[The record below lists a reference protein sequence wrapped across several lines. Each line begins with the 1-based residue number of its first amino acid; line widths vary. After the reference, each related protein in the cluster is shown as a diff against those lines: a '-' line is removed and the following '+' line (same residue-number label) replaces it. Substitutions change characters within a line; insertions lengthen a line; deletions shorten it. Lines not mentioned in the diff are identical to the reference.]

1 MIEIVYIPL
10 DFVWIATK
18 RKALLKKK
26 CIENHFI
33 IVCGLY
39 SKNFRNDDRQGSFTF
54 IRVLLRQLLRFQR
67 CLLAE
72 TKSPLENFSNVL
84 VLLADRHANRRR
96 NNPRSTYRGSE
107 VVTDLVSKSDVRN
120 RRWYVFAVVEEG
132 DYTCVE
138 RFHATSVVLQDE
150 IALVSRAN
158 CPSIVNTDPETMLY
172 SRRRRI
178 SFVAGSR
185 GERNLP
191 RFSRKLRPRF
201 SDPRSTPGPKFPSRS
216 HDTWTCTTNRTRRSP
231 PLEKVSTFS
240 KF

>member
-1 MIEIVYIPL
+1 M
-10 DFVWIATK
+10 
-18 RKALLKKK
+18 
-26 CIENHFI
+26 
-33 IVCGLY
+33 
-39 SKNFRNDDRQGSFTF
+39 
-54 IRVLLRQLLRFQR
+54 LRFQR

-185 GERNLP
+185 GEGKLTP
-191 RFSRKLRPRF
+191 FFSQ
-201 SDPRSTPGPKFPSRS
+201 TPPAFF
-216 HDTWTCTTNRTRRSP
+216 RSP
-231 PLEKVSTFS
+231 VHARPKVPFS
-240 KF
+240 KSRYVNMYDKQNAS